1 MGIQS
6 DITASERYRVKR
18 EARGEKQVLL
28 WIENRLT
35 TRLDELV
42 KSGEFRNR
50 SEAVAAALNKLIQER
65 N

>member
-1 MGIQS
+1 MGIQAE
-6 DITASERYRVKR
+6 ITPSERYRVKR

-35 TRLDELV
+35 AQLDDLV
-42 KSGEFRNR
+42 KTGEFRNR
-50 SEAVAAALNKLIQER
+50 SEAVAVALNKLIEER

>member
-6 DITASERYRVKR
+6 EITPSERYRVKR

-28 WIENRLT
+28 WMENQMT
-35 TRLDELV
+35 ARLDALV
-42 KSGEFRNR
+42 KNGEYRNR
-50 SEAVAAALNKLIQER
+50 SEAVAAAVNKLIEEQ